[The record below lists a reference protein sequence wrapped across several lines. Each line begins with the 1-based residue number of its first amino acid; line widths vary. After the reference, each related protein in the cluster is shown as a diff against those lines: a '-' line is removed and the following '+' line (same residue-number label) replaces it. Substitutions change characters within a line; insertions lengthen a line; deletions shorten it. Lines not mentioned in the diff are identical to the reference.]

1 MTIHDSQ
8 RARRNPWAHR
18 NPRSAIRLHVPIGT
32 GTVAAITLAGLL
44 ACGGGGGG
52 AVGDLDGS
60 PAEVAE
66 VARLARQVTLL
77 RSQATFITRELAQL
91 RPRLGGP
98 CDDPCT
104 HDSDGDGARDCED
117 PCPCDAANTCT
128 DPCRGDSDGDGARD
142 CEDPCPYDPAPVA
155 DRDGDNIPDCQ
166 DVCPDDPENE
176 CAVPCPLDQDADGL
190 EDCRDPCPWAQG
202 GPEGSTTR
210 ACRAPGM

>member
-8 RARRNPWAHR
+8 RARRSPWAHR
-18 NPRSAIRLHVPIGT
+18 NPRSAIRLHAPIGT

-117 PCPCDAANTCT
+117 PCPCD
-128 DPCRGDSDGDGARD
+128 
-142 CEDPCPYDPAPVA
+142 PAPVA